1 MNSTE
6 RTETVVRNYLTV
18 GSRGDA
24 DALAD
29 LFAEDAT
36 WTLIGDLPISGTWR
50 GRKQIFEDFRAQA
63 FSRFDADT
71 LKLAVVDVIASGDK
85 AVLEWT
91 AQADVP
97 GGGQYDQSCIA
108 IFTVHDDRITSVRE
122 YFDTDHARRVLFPA

>member
-6 RTETVVRNYLTV
+6 SSETVVRDYLAV

-24 DALAD
+24 EALAA

-36 WTLIGDLPISGTWR
+36 WTLIGDLPISGTWH

-63 FSRFDADT
+63 FSRFDVESLELT
-71 LKLAVVDVIASGDK
+71 VVDVIAAGDK

-97 GGGQYDQSCIA
+97 DGGRYDQHCIA
-108 IFTVHDDRITSVRE
+108 IFTVRDGKITAVRE

>member
-6 RTETVVRNYLTV
+6 SSEAVVRAYLEV

-24 DALAD
+24 DALND

-50 GRKQIFEDFRAQA
+50 GRRQIFEDFRAQA
-63 FSRFDADT
+63 FSRFDSQS
-71 LKLAVVDVIASGDK
+71 LKLTVVDVIASGDK

-97 GGGQYDQSCIA
+97 GGGRYDQQCIA
-108 IFTVHDDRITSVRE
+108 IFTVRDGRITAVRE
-122 YFDTDHARRVLFPA
+122 YFDTDHARRVLFTD

>member
-1 MNSTE
+1 MNSTVSSE
-6 RTETVVRNYLTV
+6 AVVRDYLAL

-24 DALAD
+24 AALAD

-36 WTLIGDLPISGTWR
+36 WTLIGDLPISGTWH
-50 GRKQIFEDFRAQA
+50 GRQQIFEDFRAQA
-63 FSRFDADT
+63 FSRFDAST
-71 LKLAVVDVIASGDK
+71 LKLDVVDVIASGDK

-97 GGGQYDQSCIA
+97 DGGHYDQHCIA
-108 IFTVHDDRITSVRE
+108 VFTVHDGRITAVRE